1 MRPILLI
8 ALATLGPAALTA
20 QTAVLAGTV
29 RDAASQAA
37 VPGVTL
43 VLRGTP
49 LSAVSDQAG
58 RFTFPA
64 LPAGRYL
71 LIAAAIGYAADSLP
85 PVALADG
92 ERREITVTLAAVP
105 IVLDEM
111 IVTAARTAERGE
123 EAIASV
129 AVLGSRELMERN
141 VATVDKALA
150 YVPGVTFN
158 GDELLDIRGAAGFAR
173 GIGSRVLLMLD
184 GHPILTGD
192 GAELDFRSIPLLDHD
207 RAEVVKGAYSAVY
220 GSNALGGVVNLVTA
234 PVGLAPETVVRV
246 HGGAYDFQPEYAW
259 SGEVQSSVGFGA
271 QHSRRIG
278 SIGAR
283 AFVGY
288 ETSDGFSE
296 NGEYRRWLGRVKLGS
311 AQGSVRPWDAYA
323 VVSRERA
330 GEAFLWRSAQEPYRV
345 PASAAGNHTEGT
357 KLLTGASVIPYARPT
372 LLVRLAPYVNYNTLE
387 NFFQDNDDGHSALK
401 PGLTAEVAWYG
412 SDRHAAR
419 VGLDGA
425 YTWVSSN
432 YIGAQEIV
440 DLAAFAQDEVRLGGG
455 LKGTLGL
462 RLDYHATDLT
472 PGEWR
477 LSPKL
482 GAALRVAPNAT
493 LRASV
498 GAGYRAPTAIEQF
511 VSSQQFGFRVVPNL
525 DLTGEYAWSGEL
537 GTSVTLARRLRIDAG
552 AFGSLYSDLISPA
565 PAPGQPFV
573 YQFQNVAR
581 ARVAGVDL
589 GLSAE
594 LVPRAVEVQATYLL
608 LDTEDRDTG
617 EPLPYRSRHNVTG
630 TVTLLGGLAGMDVRY
645 RTRIEDVL
653 AFPLD
658 ERTDVTVV
666 DLRVGYRALNVLW
679 QARVANL
686 FNQFYVDVQERNPGA
701 PRSFTLTAV
710 YGL

>member
-1 MRPILLI
+1 MRALLPI
-8 ALATLGPAALTA
+8 ALTVLAPASLAA
-20 QTAVLAGTV
+20 QAAVLMGSV
-29 RDAASQAA
+29 RDAATRAPLA
-37 VPGVTL
+37 GATL

-49 LSAVSDQAG
+49 LSTVADRDG

-64 LPAGRYL
+64 LPAGRYVV
-71 LIAAAIGYAADSLP
+71 IAAAIGYAVDSLVP
-85 PVALADG
+85 
-92 ERREITVTLAAVP
+92 RTLAAGERVEVTLLLDAAP

-111 IVTAARTAERGE
+111 VVTAGRTAERTE

-129 AVLGSRELMERN
+129 AVLSSRDLIDRN

-192 GAELDFRSIPLLDHD
+192 GAELDFRSIPLLDLD

-220 GSNALGGVVNLVTA
+220 GSNALGGVVNLVTS
-234 PVGLAPETVVRV
+234 PVGLAPETVVRI
-246 HGGAYDFQPEYAW
+246 HGDAYDFQPEYAW
-259 SGEVQSSVGFGA
+259 SGELQSAFGFGA

-283 AFVGY
+283 AFMGY
-288 ETSDGFSE
+288 EVSDGYSE
-296 NGEYRRWLGRVKLGS
+296 NGEYRRWLGRLKLGS
-311 AQGSVRPWDAYA
+311 APGSVRPWDAYA
-323 VVSRERA
+323 VFSSERA
-330 GEAFLWRSAQEPYRV
+330 GEAFLWRSADDPYRV
-345 PASAAGNHTEGT
+345 PESAAGNYTVGY
-357 KLLTGASVIPYARPT
+357 KLFTGASVVPYARPT
-372 LLVRLAPYVNYNTLE
+372 LLVRLTPFVNVNSLE
-387 NFFQDNDDGHSALK
+387 NFFQDNDDWHSAVK
-401 PGLTAEVAWYG
+401 PGLTAELALYG
-412 SDRHAAR
+412 NDRHAAR
-419 VGLDGA
+419 VGVDGA

-432 YIGAQEIV
+432 YIGSPRIT
-440 DLAAFAQDEVRLGGG
+440 DLAAFAQDEVRLGGA
-455 LKGTLGL
+455 LKGSLGL
-462 RLDYHATDLT
+462 RLDYHVTDLT
-472 PGEWR
+472 ASEWR

-482 GAALRVAPNAT
+482 GAALQLAPNAT

-498 GAGYRAPTAIEQF
+498 GAGYRAPSAIEQF
-511 VSSQQFGFRVVPNL
+511 VSSRQFGFRVVPNL

-537 GTSVTLARRLRIDAG
+537 GTSLTLARRLRLDAG
-552 AFGSLYSDLISPA
+552 AFGSLYSDLISPG
-565 PAPGQPFV
+565 PAPDEPFV

-594 LVPRAVEVQATYLL
+594 LVPRAVDVQATYLL

-630 TVTLLGGLAGMDVRY
+630 TVTLLDGLAGVDVRY
-645 RTRIEDVL
+645 RTRIEEVL

-658 ERTDVTVV
+658 ERGDVTVV
-666 DLRVGYRALNVLW
+666 DLRVGYRLWSVLW

-686 FNQFYVDVQERNPGA
+686 FNRFYVDVQERNPGA